1 MNGLYRLWELFAES
15 LRVFAEKFMETIP
28 SILGGVIVLVIAWLL
43 ARLVSGGFERL
54 LRTVKFDA
62 FAERLKLTGFLQQAG
77 IQLSPST
84 IIGRFIYWVLV
95 LLIIA
100 SAAETLN
107 WTSVSYQIQRFL
119 EYLPKLITAILI
131 FGIGAYIAS
140 LVRDFIRSATG
151 SLGISTG
158 RILSTVIYY
167 VLFIMVILTALEQAK
182 VDTRLLSTNLLMVI
196 GAILLA
202 AAISYG
208 FASRDVLSNILASF
222 FNKRNFHKGM
232 VIEVDGIRGMIV
244 DISNVAIT
252 IQVSDT
258 ERVVIPSHQLMTTKV
273 KIIKEN

>member
-1 MNGLYRLWELFAES
+1 MNGLYRLWDLFAES

-28 SILGGVIVLVIAWLL
+28 SILGAMIVFLIAWLL
-43 ARLVSGGFERL
+43 ARLVSSGFERL
-54 LRTVKFDA
+54 LRTVKFDM

-77 IQLSPST
+77 IQLAPST
-84 IIGRFIYWVLV
+84 IISRFIYWIFV

-119 EYLPKLITAILI
+119 DYLPKLITAILI
-131 FGIGAYIAS
+131 FGIGAYLAS
-140 LVRDFIRSATG
+140 LVRDFIRSATS

-158 RILSTVIYY
+158 KILSTVVYY

-182 VDTRLLSTNLLMVI
+182 VDTRLLSTNLLMFI

-202 AAISYG
+202 ASISYG
-208 FASRDVLSNILASF
+208 FASREVLSNILAGFFTKRSF
-222 FNKRNFHKGM
+222 QKGM
-232 VIEVDGIRGMIV
+232 VIEIDGVRGMI
-244 DISNVAIT
+244 IEMSNVAVT

-258 ERVVIPSHQLMTTKV
+258 ERVVIPSHQLLTTKV
-273 KIIKEN
+273 KIIKEQ

>member
-1 MNGLYRLWELFAES
+1 M
-15 LRVFAEKFMETIP
+15 
-28 SILGGVIVLVIAWLL
+28 

-54 LRTVKFDA
+54 LRTVKFDS

-77 IQLSPST
+77 IQLAPST
-84 IIGRFIYWVLV
+84 IIGRFIYWILV

-107 WTSVSYQIQRFL
+107 WTAVSYQIQRFL
-119 EYLPKLITAILI
+119 EYLPNLITGILI
-131 FGIGAYIAS
+131 FGIGAYIS
-140 LVRDFIRSATG
+140 TLVRDFVRSGTS

-182 VDTRLLSTNLLMVI
+182 VDTRLLSTNLMMFI

-202 AAISYG
+202 ASISYG
-208 FASRDVLSNILASF
+208 FASREVLSNILAGF
-222 FNKRNFHKGM
+222 FNKRNFQKGM
-232 VIEVDGIRGMIV
+232 VIEIDGIRGTIIEM
-244 DISNVAIT
+244 SNVAIT

-258 ERVVIPSHQLMTTKV
+258 ERVVIPSHQLMTSKV
-273 KIIKEN
+273 KIIKEK